1 MIKAVFL
8 DVDNTL
14 LDFNACMQQSLER
27 AFAEFGIDCTP
38 EIMAVYA
45 RVNRE
50 LREKLLRG
58 EISREEHRKT
68 RFARIF
74 AELGLALDGPEFEDR
89 FLAHLKTSAVRIDGA
104 EELMRHLSGKYLVCV
119 ASNTP
124 HDGQDERLANAELL
138 YAVQHV
144 FTSKMFACSKPSRE
158 FFDACFKRLPD
169 LKPEECI
176 MIGDSL
182 VNDIGGA
189 LDYGMHACWFNPKG
203 AALPEGLDPDYVVHD
218 LREICEI
225 L

>member
-1 MIKAVFL
+1 MIKAVFMA
-8 DVDNTL
+8 VDNTL
-14 LDFNACMQQSLER
+14 LDFNARMQQSLER
-27 AFAEFGIDCTP
+27 AFAEYGIDCTP
-38 EIMAVYA
+38 DFMEVYA

-74 AELGLALDGPEFEDR
+74 SELGLALDGPEFEDR

-104 EELMRHLSGKYLVCV
+104 EELMRHLSERYLVCV

-124 HDGQDERLANAELL
+124 HDGQDERLANAGLL
-138 YAVQHV
+138 CAVQHI
-144 FTSKMFACSKPSRE
+144 FTSKMFGCGKPSRE
-158 FFDACFKRLPD
+158 FFDACFERLPG
-169 LKPEECI
+169 LRPEECI

-182 VNDIGGA
+182 TNDVGGA
-189 LDYGMHACWFNPKG
+189 LAYGMHACWFNPKG
-203 AALPEGLDPDYVVHD
+203 AALPEGLEPDYVVRD